1 MNSADEKG
9 VRPFVFEQSFDMLLD
24 EDEVAL
30 KKEEEEEEVPT
41 FSEEELQAA
50 REAAYQEGMQA
61 GLQQAMDGIK
71 QQVSATLEVVGATLG
86 RIDEQQEIANKM
98 IARETVDL
106 AIAALEKLLPELAR
120 EGAAAEVEGFVQGIL
135 TQILEEPKIAVT
147 VSEELAGELEPHLI
161 DLAARIGFAGAI
173 VVVGDASLGPAD
185 CRIRWSEGDAERLL
199 ENTRR
204 EIAALTDSVP
214 KYDVGTLEVNGEAQM
229 PAPMPEPTD
238 GLPERAEGNAVA
250 EAKHVESETAPEV
263 ETTVEAEPIKATE
276 TMPPTPGSNEGVM
289 DASAKQLTATQSEQG
304 LPKVQGGTAAEM
316 PTEPA

>member
-229 PAPMPEPTD
+229 PAPTDDLPEPV
-238 GLPERAEGNAVA
+238 EGNTVV
-250 EAKHVESETAPEV
+250 EVKHVASETAPEF
-263 ETTVEAEPIKATE
+263 EPAVEAEPIKATE

-289 DASAKQLTATQSEQG
+289 DASAKQLAATRSEQG